1 MSALLDKQLS
11 LYTVKNVLSLHVLV
25 DYFGSKKLH
34 QITNGTALTSTMFQA
49 TGAAPGS
56 SGYINI
62 TDLKGGKVGF
72 GAEDNNGKLDAV
84 YVKSVAE
91 IPYNISVLQISQ
103 VHN

>member
-1 MSALLDKQLS
+1 MSSLLAKQLS
-11 LYTVKNVLSLHVLV
+11 LYSLKNVLSLHVLV

-34 QITNGTALTSTMFQA
+34 QITNRTALTSTMFQA

-62 TDLKGGKVGF
+62 TDIKGGKVGF
-72 GAEDNNGKLDAV
+72 GAEDNDGKLDAV

-91 IPYNISVLQISQ
+91 IPYVISVLQISQ
-103 VHN
+103 AYI